1 MEVNGVYMRKELIY
15 ATWRNWQGK
24 NSLALKIK
32 GWSVR
37 RYKQTPVSRIFFL
50 LVLSLRCFILLC
62 QFLES
67 SEGFA
72 FPFPVVFT
80 GKKSQTKCR
89 YSAASQ
95 GVEYTGQTKAPEA
108 NPARLFIFIYISQW
122 FCAWRP
128 RLADPRAYIL
138 TSNMDKD
145 RWERPYYLLL
155 AANFMW
161 VKSHAGCINNVTI
174 LHAVHDK

>member
-1 MEVNGVYMRKELIY
+1 MPHEETVKARIFFFG
-15 ATWRNWQGK
+15 
-24 NSLALKIK
+24 LKIQ

-37 RYKQTPVSRIFFL
+37 KYKQPLFFRDFL
-50 LVLSLRCFILLC
+50 LVLSLHCSILC

-67 SEGFA
+67 SEGSA

-80 GKKSQTKCR
+80 GKNSQTKCR
-89 YSAASQ
+89 CSAASQ

-108 NPARLFIFIYISQW
+108 NPARLFRFIYISWW

-128 RLADPRAYIL
+128 RLADPRAYIF

-145 RWERPYYLLL
+145 RWERLYYLLSARL
-155 AANFMW
+155 RMNHTSVHSMW
-161 VKSHAGCINNVTI
+161 VKRHADCMNNVTI
-174 LHAVHDK
+174 FYAVHD